1 VRVSRIAAAVRAAF
15 CAGILLAVWPAGLA
29 AEDEPT
35 AMAVLPVKQ
44 ARWPSLRSGPLQDNS
59 FLIEEAYNQE
69 PGVVQHI
76 NSVLYDRTSGGWLAN
91 FTQEWPLGGQ
101 RHQLSYSVPFSW
113 LGEGGRGP
121 GDVLLNYRYQ
131 LSTEQGR
138 RPAVAPRLS
147 LIFPSGDFR
156 QGLETGSAGIQA
168 NLPVSKQLSERL
180 AAHFNL
186 GTTILPRVRGG
197 DLARR
202 QQLSLWNA
210 GGSLIWLPARGVNFL
225 GELVA
230 FREGEVGAPD
240 SGAHGASYRN
250 RAIFSPGIRVGR
262 NCAGG
267 VQAVWGIAFPVEL
280 AGNRGATGVFLYFSI
295 EHGFTRKAREERHW
309 Q

>member
-1 VRVSRIAAAVRAAF
+1 VAF
-15 CAGILLAVWPAGLA
+15 CAGILLTVWPAGLA

-35 AMAVLPVKQ
+35 AIAAALPVKPI
-44 ARWPSLRSGPLQDNS
+44 RWPSLRSGPLQDNS

-76 NSVLYDRTSGGWLAN
+76 NSVLYDRASGGWLAN
-91 FTQEWPLGGQ
+91 VTQEWPLGGQ

-131 LSTEQGR
+131 LLAEQGR

-156 QGLETGSAGIQA
+156 QGLGTGSAGIQA

-186 GTTILPRVRGG
+186 GTTILPRARGG
-197 DLARR
+197 DSPRR
-202 QQLSLWNA
+202 ERLSLWNA
-210 GGSLIWLPARGVNFL
+210 GGSLIWLPAQGINFL
-225 GELVA
+225 GEFVA
-230 FREGEVGAPD
+230 FREGEVGVD
-240 SGAHGASYRN
+240 GAAYRN

-280 AGNRGATGVFLYFSI
+280 AGNRGHLGVLLYFSL